1 MHTRHI
7 EYLLPDYVTGR
18 LEEPLR
24 SGVASHLEECA
35 ECKGELETLRH
46 AFQTIGGSDLKPPPG
61 AYFSGILP
69 GVRERLEQRK
79 SPSGLARPLI
89 TRFALPLAVGVLAFV
104 LLTHIPVPA
113 NNGETAQNPLRPVLS
128 GVGSEELM
136 EIALDQMHRQA
147 FSISIGENESSAMLA
162 VPILSGK
169 YFLTDVDSSVVWEDP
184 LLGDIAME
192 DLETLTDADLEVL
205 VARLSERTSL

>member
-1 MHTRHI
+1 
-7 EYLLPDYVTGR
+7 
-18 LEEPLR
+18 
-24 SGVASHLEECA
+24 
-35 ECKGELETLRH
+35 
-46 AFQTIGGSDLKPPPG
+46 
-61 AYFSGILP
+61 
-69 GVRERLEQRK
+69 
-79 SPSGLARPLI
+79 
-89 TRFALPLAVGVLAFV
+89 
-104 LLTHIPVPA
+104 
-113 NNGETAQNPLRPVLS
+113 
-128 GVGSEELM
+128 M